1 MGNVMLKKLI
11 HSFLPRNS
19 WFSVSQL
26 MVFCQGKSWLSAFS
40 CPYSNDK

>member
-19 WFSVSQL
+19 WFSAREV
-26 MVFCQGKSWLSAFS
+26 MVSAFS